1 MKRNLISYQ
10 EYIWEQWHA
19 LIEPYS
25 SIAPYMVGVGN
36 HEQNHIDNSS
46 KDPSGVKGDGW
57 HPWWGTMDD
66 DSHGE
71 CGVPMFYRFHMPD
84 NGNYV
89 WW

>member
-1 MKRNLISYQ
+1 
-10 EYIWEQWHA
+10 
-19 LIEPYS
+19 
-25 SIAPYMVGVGN
+25 MVGIGN
-36 HEQNHIDNSS
+36 HEQDHIDDSA

-57 HPWWGTMDD
+57 HPWWGIMYQ